1 MLRKSWHWS
10 LKGQIQKAM
19 MLPGQGAPPA
29 AARGAPGRIPSPQS
43 VTLPRLHDLFHLQ
56 GMRIT
61 AESRSAH
68 LTPQTLDH
76 APLASPNTTGWIRGV
91 FPASAPG

>member
-1 MLRKSWHWS
+1 
-10 LKGQIQKAM
+10 M
-19 MLPGQGAPPA
+19 MLPGQSAPPA
-29 AARGAPGRIPSPQS
+29 AAWGAPGRIPSPQS
-43 VTLPRLHDLFHLQ
+43 VTLPRLHDLFHLR

-68 LTPQTLDH
+68 LIPQTLDH
-76 APLASPNTTGWIRGV
+76 GPLASPHNTIRDV

>member
-1 MLRKSWHWS
+1 MLHKSWHWS
-10 LKGQIQKAM
+10 LKGQSQKTM

-56 GMRIT
+56 GTRIT
-61 AESRSAH
+61 AESRSAP
-68 LTPQTLDH
+68 LTLDH
-76 APLASPNTTGWIRGV
+76 APLASPNTIRDV